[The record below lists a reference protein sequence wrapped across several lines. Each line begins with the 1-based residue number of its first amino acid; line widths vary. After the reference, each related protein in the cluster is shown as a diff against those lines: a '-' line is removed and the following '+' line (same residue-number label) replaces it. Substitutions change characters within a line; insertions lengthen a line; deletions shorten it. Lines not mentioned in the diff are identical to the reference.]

1 MSAQIL
7 KRIAYFADKAIEIKM
22 EIKTEVFGKYI
33 LLDKIAAG
41 GMAEIYLAKAPG
53 AENVSKF
60 LAIKRILP
68 QYSNN
73 HEFIEMFK
81 EEAKIAIH
89 LAHANV
95 VSIIEFGEQ
104 SGLFYL
110 AMQYVDGKNLR
121 QSLNRFKKEKKYFT
135 LPQVVHIIKESAKG
149 LDHAHRCVDGTS
161 GTPLN
166 ITHRDISPQNIMIS
180 YDGEVRIIDFGIA
193 KAESKIESTRAG
205 TLKGKFGYMSPEQ
218 AEGYEVDFRTDIF
231 SLGIVLWELLAQDR
245 LFVSNNEINTLKKI
259 RECHVPSLR
268 KLDPNIPQELER
280 ITNKALARDRTLRY
294 QSAEEL
300 AQDLQVF
307 LNKHYP
313 EFTSRDLSQNLKTI
327 FNDERDESRKKMME
341 YAKVTLPPM
350 DEKTEYV
357 SDKTNTIT
365 ETDASGSRSF
375 ANANSPPAEERNDGA
390 PQNLT
395 SSKKLALNFE
405 TNNID
410 NFNLEFDRVGLVHA
424 KKARPRVGAG
434 TNSKISN
441 THSAYSTLSSHTNP
455 LVLRRKRAQYTKYAT
470 YALVLL
476 AIGGYFFYNPN
487 QYQQAISF
495 SHGLIDNETTVSSES
510 DKSQN
515 PEKSAAA
522 ETKLTPEAPFFN
534 LLVTSIPSGAEISV
548 DDKQTGVF
556 TPGQVRVP
564 INKAYNLKLDME
576 GFLSETKSLITI
588 KQGDELRVTLKKK
601 ETAYINVT
609 VAGGE
614 AAIYVNGKK
623 ISDKTTVVKYPIN
636 ANTSIKVQAYNPVQK
651 KYAEK
656 FVEVPAGEV
665 MPIILNLLEQR
676 APTNKK

>member
-1 MSAQIL
+1 
-7 KRIAYFADKAIEIKM
+7 M
-22 EIKTEVFGKYI
+22 EIKTEIFGKYI

-68 QYSNN
+68 QYSQN

-135 LPQVVHIIKESAKG
+135 LPQVVHIIKEAAKG

-166 ITHRDISPQNIMIS
+166 ITHRDISPQNIMVS

-259 RECHVPSLR
+259 RECHIPSLR

-327 FNDERDESRKKMME
+327 FSDERDESRKKMME
-341 YAKVTLPPM
+341 YAKVQLPVLE
-350 DEKTEYV
+350 EKTEYV
-357 SDKTNTIT
+357 TSRTNTIT

-375 ANANSPPAEERNDGA
+375 ANAKDAPMDERDDGV
-390 PQNLT
+390 PQNLST
-395 SSKKLALNFE
+395 SKKLDINLG
-405 TNNID
+405 NNID

-424 KKARPRVGAG
+424 KKQRPPRSG
-434 TNSKISN
+434 TNSKI
-441 THSAYSTLSSHTNP
+441 TGFSHTNTGYP
-455 LVLRRKRAQYTKYAT
+455 HTNPMVLRRRNVKITKYIM
-470 YALVLL
+470 YSLVL
-476 AIGGYFFYNPN
+476 AGIGSYFLFNPEKYDDIIAYTNGLVDN
-487 QYQQAISF
+487 QTS
-495 SHGLIDNETTVSSES
+495 VSSEADPHTTTEKEVTS
-510 DKSQN
+510 EEVKLN
-515 PEKSAAA
+515 PE
-522 ETKLTPEAPFFN
+522 TPFYN
-534 LLVTSIPSGAEISV
+534 LLVTSIPSGAEIIV
-548 DDKQTGVF
+548 DDKQSGVF

-564 INKAYNLKLDME
+564 VNKAYNLKIEKD
-576 GFLSETKSLITI
+576 GFLPETKSLITV
-588 KQGDELRVTLKKK
+588 KEGDELRLTLKKK
-601 ETAYINVT
+601 ETAYISVA
-609 VAGGE
+609 VAGGQ

-623 ISDKTTVVKYPIN
+623 ISDKTTVVKYPVI
-636 ANTSIKVQAYNPVQK
+636 ANTSIKVQAYNPAQK
-651 KYAEK
+651 TYAEK
-656 FVEVPAGEV
+656 FVELSGGEV
-665 MPIILNLLEQR
+665 KSIILNLSDQR
-676 APTNKK
+676 TPSNKK

>member
-1 MSAQIL
+1 M
-7 KRIAYFADKAIEIKM
+7 D
-22 EIKTEVFGKYI
+22 IKTEIFGKYI

-121 QSLNRFKKEKKYFT
+121 QALNRFKKEKKYFS
-135 LPQVVHIIKESAKG
+135 LPQVVHIIKEAAKG
-149 LDHAHRCVDGTS
+149 LDHAHRCVDGTTGS
-161 GTPLN
+161 PLN
-166 ITHRDISPQNIMIS
+166 ITHRDISPQNIMLS

-193 KAESKIESTRAG
+193 KAESKIETTRAG

-259 RECHVPSLR
+259 RECHIPSLR

-327 FNDERDESRKKMME
+327 FTDEREESRQKMIA
-341 YAKVTLPPM
+341 YSKIRLPIM

-357 SDKTNTIT
+357 SETTNTVT
-365 ETDASGSRSF
+365 ETDAAGDRAFS
-375 ANANSPPAEERNDGA
+375 NAYKAPDNERDDGLPA
-390 PQNLT
+390 NLT
-395 SSKKLALNFE
+395 STESRKLDLNPD
-405 TNNID
+405 NNIE
-410 NFNLEFDRVGLVHA
+410 NFNLKFDRVDLVHSTRR
-424 KKARPRVGAG
+424 KRPSYSEG
-434 TNSKISN
+434 THSKISSSIH
-441 THSAYSTLSSHTNP
+441 THSSYQNTG
-455 LVLRRKRAQYTKYAT
+455 LVLARRRKSRLTK
-470 YALVLL
+470 L
-476 AIGGYFFYNPN
+476 AAFMVVAIAVGFYL
-487 QYQQAISF
+487 YS
-495 SHGLIDNETTVSSES
+495 
-510 DKSQN
+510 N
-515 PEKSAAA
+515 PEKYQQITSYADEILGNQTSISSETTP
-522 ETKLTPEAPFFN
+522 ETKGKGQQNTATEPEGAFYN
-534 LLVTSIPSGAEISV
+534 LLVTSIPSGASIIL
-548 DDKQTGVF
+548 DDKETGVF
-556 TPGQVRVP
+556 TPGQIRVP
-564 INKAYNLKLDME
+564 VNKAYTLKLEKD
-576 GFLSETKSLITI
+576 GYLVETKSLITA

-601 ETAYINVT
+601 QSAFISVT
-609 VAGGE
+609 VIGGPAG
-614 AAIYVNGKK
+614 IYVNGKK
-623 ISDKTTVVKYPIN
+623 ISDKSVVVRHPVT
-636 ANTSIKVQAYNPVQK
+636 ANTSIKVQAYNPAQK

-656 FVEVPAGEV
+656 VIELNPGAVSQ
-665 MPIILNLLEQR
+665 ITLNLNEQR
-676 APTNKK
+676 TPSNRK

>member
-1 MSAQIL
+1 
-7 KRIAYFADKAIEIKM
+7 M
-22 EIKTEVFGKYI
+22 EIKTEIFGKYI

-73 HEFIEMFK
+73 NEFIEMFK

-121 QSLNRFKKEKKYFT
+121 QSLNRFKKEKKYFA
-135 LPQVVHIIKESAKG
+135 LPQVVHIIKEAAKG
-149 LDHAHRCVDGTS
+149 LDHAHRCVDGTT

-280 ITNKALARDRTLRY
+280 ITSKALARDRTLRY

-327 FNDERDESRKKMME
+327 FNDERDETRKKMLE
-341 YAKVTLPPM
+341 YAKIKLPTL
-350 DEKTEYV
+350 DEKTEYI
-357 SDKTNTIT
+357 SNKTNTIT
-365 ETDASGSRSF
+365 ETDASGSRAF
-375 ANANSPPAEERNDGA
+375 VNANSPAPDERDDGS
-390 PQNLT
+390 PQNLN
-395 SSKKLALNFE
+395 SSKKLDIKLDS
-405 TNNID
+405 NNIE
-410 NFNLEFDRVGLVHA
+410 NFNLKFDHVGLVHN
-424 KKARPRVGAG
+424 KRPRPKTG
-434 TNSKISN
+434 TNSRITN
-441 THSAYSTLSSHTNP
+441 TNSFTNTGYPHTNP
-455 LVLRRKRAQYTKYAT
+455 MVLRRRNAMMTKYIT
-470 YALVLL
+470 LSFVLI
-476 AIGGYFFYNPN
+476 AGASYFFFNPDKYNELVS
-487 QYQQAISF
+487 IM
-495 SHGLIDNETTVSSES
+495 GVDDVITVSSEGET
-510 DKSQN
+510 N
-515 PEKSAAA
+515 TAAKSAPLA
-522 ETKLTPEAPFFN
+522 PEIPTYN
-534 LLVTSIPSGAEISV
+534 LLVTSIPSGAQIIV
-548 DDKQTGVF
+548 DDKQTGVY

-564 INKAYNLKLDME
+564 INKPYNVKLEKDE
-576 GFLSETKSLITI
+576 FITETKSLITV
-588 KQGDELRVTLKKK
+588 KEGDELRVTLTKK
-601 ETAYINVT
+601 EVAYISVT
-609 VAGGE
+609 VAGGQ

-623 ISDKTTVVKYPIN
+623 ISDKPTVVKYAVT
-636 ANTSIKVQAYNPVQK
+636 ANTSIKVQAYNPAQK

-656 FVEVPAGEV
+656 FVELAVGETKS
-665 MPIILNLLEQR
+665 IILNLTEQR